1 MNETILVKIITP
13 LSIAFEKQAK
23 MVTMPGEEGM
33 FGVLPG
39 HAPMI
44 VNLKAGLVQVYIDDM
59 HKSENTYLIS
69 GGVTEVTANYI
80 NIATETAINVTNLS
94 EAEIATKLLKNLYQI
109 NINLF
114 EKSTFWDKV
123 ILMSLR
129 GELHSN
135 STKQSQDI

>member
-33 FGVLPG
+33 FGVLPS

-44 VNLKAGLVQVYIDDM
+44 VSLKAGLVQVYIDDM

-69 GGVTEVTANYI
+69 SGVTEVTANYI
-80 NIATETAINVTNLS
+80 NIATETAINATNLS
-94 EAEIATKLLKNLYQI
+94 EAEIATKLLDLQKPLSDQ
-109 NINLF
+109 
-114 EKSTFWDKV
+114 
-123 ILMSLR
+123 
-129 GELHSN
+129 H
-135 STKQSQDI
+135 

>member
-1 MNETILVKIITP
+1 MNATILVKIIIP

-33 FGVLPG
+33 FGVLPC
-39 HAPMI
+39 HVPMI
-44 VNLKAGLVQVYIDDM
+44 VSLKAGLVQVYIDDM

-94 EAEIATKLLKNLYQI
+94 EAEIATKLLDLQKPL
-109 NINLF
+109 
-114 EKSTFWDKV
+114 SD
-123 ILMSLR
+123 
-129 GELHSN
+129 
-135 STKQSQDI
+135 

>member
-39 HAPMI
+39 HAPM
-44 VNLKAGLVQVYIDDM
+44 VVSLKAGLVQVYIDDM

-69 GGVTEVTANYI
+69 DGVTEVTANYI

-94 EAEIATKLLKNLYQI
+94 EAEIATKLL
-109 NINLF
+109 
-114 EKSTFWDKV
+114 
-123 ILMSLR
+123 
-129 GELHSN
+129 ELQKPLSDQH
-135 STKQSQDI
+135 